1 MIATDKYEGHT
12 RGPWKSI
19 PYCKSIR
26 DKLLHGGIILA
37 SSGIGDG
44 SNYSPFIITD
54 DDVVIWP
61 KDTDGKNVV
70 EYEHG
75 AKGPILHIYYEEMM
89 ANTRLTMAA
98 PDLLA
103 EVKRVRE
110 ALITVQRLLTW
121 DEKDREMDGDPV
133 TLEALVEQVEW
144 VRSNIMEMI
153 E

>member
-1 MIATDKYEGHT
+1 MIDTDKYEGHT

-103 EVKRVRE
+103 EVKRHKNIIGKFDE
-110 ALITVQRLLTW
+110 FMCNNWTPENAHSLWNELLEMKKN
-121 DEKDREMDGDPV
+121 EKRNSD
-133 TLEALVEQVEW
+133 
-144 VRSNIMEMI
+144 
-153 E
+153 

>member
-1 MIATDKYEGHT
+1 MNTDDLEGHT
-12 RGPWKSI
+12 PGPWKSI

-37 SSGIGDG
+37 SSGNGDG

-103 EVKRVRE
+103 EVKRKTE
-110 ALITVQRLLTW
+110 QADALWDFIEQNAPHLLHDATTVWNTYEEW
-121 DEKDREMDGDPV
+121 DDE
-133 TLEALVEQVEW
+133 
-144 VRSNIMEMI
+144 
-153 E
+153 

>member
-1 MIATDKYEGHT
+1 MNTDDYEGHT
-12 RGPWKSI
+12 PGPWKSI
-19 PYCKSIR
+19 PHCKSIR

-37 SSGIGDG
+37 SSGDG

-103 EVKRVRE
+103 ELKQIHEILAEAYTSEAKHSGAEYLNMIARVTG
-110 ALITVQRLLTW
+110 LI
-121 DEKDREMDGDPV
+121 P
-133 TLEALVEQVEW
+133 EW
-144 VRSNIMEMI
+144 E
-153 E
+153 EEE

>member
-1 MIATDKYEGHT
+1 MIDTDKYEGHT

-103 EVKRVRE
+103 EVKRLQKRNEWLEEVVAQAQE
-110 ALITVQRLLTW
+110 HYHIDLS
-121 DEKDREMDGDPV
+121 DEGWPRWE
-133 TLEALVEQVEW
+133 VEE
-144 VRSNIMEMI
+144 
-153 E
+153 